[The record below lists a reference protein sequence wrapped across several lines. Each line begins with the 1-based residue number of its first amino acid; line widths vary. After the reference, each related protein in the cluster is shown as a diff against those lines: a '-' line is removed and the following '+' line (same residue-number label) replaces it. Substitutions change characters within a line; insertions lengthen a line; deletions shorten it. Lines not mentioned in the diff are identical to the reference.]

1 MPITFTIDGRQVTGE
16 KGETVLPVAL
26 RNGIDI
32 PYFCYHPGLSL
43 SGNCR
48 MCLVR
53 MTPPAPPPPKPGP
66 DGKAPPAPPPP
77 RPMLV
82 ISCMTT
88 IADGM
93 TVETKTPD
101 VLKAREGVMEF
112 ELINHP
118 LDCPTCDQ
126 AGECYLQNHSYQH
139 GRSHGRFY
147 EERHM
152 KHTKPLGPTISI
164 WGSRCIVCSRC
175 VRFCDEIAGTGEL
188 AIVNRGNHSV
198 VDIFPGR
205 PLDNP
210 LSLCAEDVC
219 PVGALISEDFK
230 FKARVWFTKEQKTLC
245 AGCSVGCNV
254 EAEQMNEEIVRV
266 KPRENLAVNDWW
278 MCDAGR
284 LSYRQHMLP
293 GRLIEARVD
302 GRAVTRPEAVKEA
315 WQRLSA
321 AGGAV
326 AGLVSLWNTD
336 EEIFLFRRLM
346 KLLNPLAPVGTLEKP
361 AGERRQFKGGFVIEA
376 DRNPNRAGAKAILGD
391 VAVEVGA
398 TAVLKAFEAGK
409 VQALLVVS
417 SAPELSVSPE
427 LEAML
432 ARARTLVVLD
442 VLDSSVAAK
451 YAKVRLPATMHWE
464 QDGTFVNVDGRIQR
478 ARPVVNPPGDAAPAL
493 ELLQEIVNCH
503 PPGGSGVLS
512 GDGVFRQLGAEVEA
526 FRELTYREVGDLG
539 VPARGIAKE
548 AVKP

>member
-1 MPITFTIDGRQVTGE
+1 MPINFTIDGKQVQGE

-26 RNGIDI
+26 RNNIDV

-53 MTPPAPPPPKPGP
+53 VTPAAPPPPKPGP
-66 DGKAPPAPPPP
+66 DGKLPPAPPPP
-77 RPMLV
+77 RSMLA
-82 ISCMTT
+82 ISCMTQ

-93 TVETKTPD
+93 TVDTKTPD
-101 VLKAREGVMEF
+101 VLRAREGVMEF

-126 AGECYLQNHSYQH
+126 AGECFLQDHSYQH

-147 EERHM
+147 EERQM
-152 KHTKPLGPTISI
+152 KHTKSLGPTISI

-175 VRFCDEIAGTGEL
+175 VRFTDEITGTGEL
-188 AIVNRGNHSV
+188 CIVNRSDHSV
-198 VDIFPGR
+198 VDVFPGK
-205 PLDNP
+205 PLDNA
-210 LSLCAEDVC
+210 LSMCAEDVC

-230 FKARVWFTKEQKTLC
+230 FKARVWFMKEQKTLC

-254 EAEQMNEEIVRV
+254 VAEQVNEEIARL

-284 LSYRQHMLP
+284 LSYKQHALP
-293 GRLIEARVD
+293 GRLVEARVD
-302 GRAVTRPEAVKEA
+302 GKAVTRAEAVLAA

-326 AGLVSLWNTD
+326 AGLVSLWNTN
-336 EEIFLFRRLM
+336 EEMFLFRRLM
-346 KLLNPLAPVGTLEKP
+346 KLLSAVAPMGTLEKSH
-361 AGERRQFKGGFVIEA
+361 GERKQFKGGFVIEG
-376 DRNPNRAGAKAILGD
+376 DRNPNRAGARAILGD
-391 VAVEVGA
+391 VALEVGA
-398 TAVLKAFEAGK
+398 TAVRKAFEAGT
-409 VQALLVVS
+409 VNALLVVS
-417 SAPELSVSPE
+417 GAPELAISPE
-427 LEAML
+427 IEAML
-432 ARARTLVVLD
+432 ARVKTLVVLD
-442 VLDSSVAAK
+442 VLESSSAAK

-464 QDGTFVNVDGRIQR
+464 QDGTFVNVDGRVQR
-478 ARPVVNPPGDAAPAL
+478 VRPVIQPPGDAAPAL
-493 ELLQEIVNCH
+493 ELLQEIVNRH

-512 GDGVFRQLGAEVEA
+512 GDGVFRQLGAEIEA

-539 VPARGIAKE
+539 VPARTAAQ
-548 AVKP
+548 AVKA